1 MNKNKYQRILN
12 VFQILICR
20 LISFIEQWDID
31 PYERRFFEF
40 ATRYGCYRERTPPM
54 LTQTLPP
61 AHTDTPPSSVGHSPR
76 LTQIR
81 EINKTKPNITKTN
94 ITKPTELSESAEDG
108 GGKERNS
115 FLNLKENWFKAL
127 KNEKGF
133 EEEDISLSRL
143 ELKKSYIIFNKIY
156 KKTLYKMRKK

>member
-1 MNKNKYQRILN
+1 MLCQVLDETRY
-12 VFQILICR
+12 
-20 LISFIEQWDID
+20 
-31 PYERRFFEF
+31 YERRFFEF